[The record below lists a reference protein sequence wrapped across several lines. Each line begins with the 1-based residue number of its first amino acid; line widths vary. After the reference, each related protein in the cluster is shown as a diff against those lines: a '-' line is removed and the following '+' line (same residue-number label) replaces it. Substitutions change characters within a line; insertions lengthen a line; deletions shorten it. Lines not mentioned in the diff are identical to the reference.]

1 MYLLSPCKI
10 CYCFSQLSISCIFW
24 KTFSFMEYCDCPHT
38 PNVLSILCTLHLMAL
53 IILCET
59 VKTWTGVPRSLPATL
74 SWSTPSQNPPTITA
88 QQVIVCIEVFW
99 PTNDE
104 RKKKIK
110 LHEPQQGCTIWRG
123 IRERDFAISD
133 RTIVMFERY
142 AYVVLLFQAYSTYQT
157 HQYTVQLRTSWKR
170 LNILHCYELVLF

>member
-104 RKKKIK
+104 RKKKLNYMSPNKAVPFEEAYERETLPSVTGRLSCLKDMHMLCYFFRPI
-110 LHEPQQGCTIWRG
+110 LLTRLINIQSNSEHH
-123 IRERDFAISD
+123 ERDWIFC
-133 RTIVMFERY
+133 IVM
-142 AYVVLLFQAYSTYQT
+142 
-157 HQYTVQLRTSWKR
+157 
-170 LNILHCYELVLF
+170 N